1 MMLKK
6 VIAVCLF
13 SVALVGCNDNVSGKF
28 SGTWVEPNA
37 NSMSSIVTITAKG
50 DHYEVNHVD
59 PMMNRN
65 STFDVKEDSNYLRTT
80 SSNRIEYTL
89 ISPNELAFGNNKKV
103 MWIKK

>member
-1 MMLKK
+1 MMLRK

-28 SGTWVEPNA
+28 SGTWVEPNPSS
-37 NSMSSIVTITAKG
+37 NSSTVTITAKG

-65 STFDVKEDSNYLRTT
+65 STFDVKEDSNYLKTIN
-80 SSNRIEYTL
+80 SDHIEYTL
-89 ISPNELAFGNNKKV
+89 ISPNELAFGNDKKV

>member
-37 NSMSSIVTITAKG
+37 NSKSSIVTITAKG
-50 DHYEVNHVD
+50 DHYEVNHID

-65 STFDVKEDSNYLRTT
+65 STFDVKEDSNYLKTT
-80 SSNRIEYTL
+80 NSNHIEYTL
-89 ISPNELAFGNNKKV
+89 ISPNELAFGNDKKV

>member
-1 MMLKK
+1 MLRK

-37 NSMSSIVTITAKG
+37 NSKSSIVTITAKG
-50 DHYEVNHVD
+50 DHYEVNHVA
-59 PMMNRN
+59 PMINRN
-65 STFDVKEDSNYLRTT
+65 STFDVKEDSNYLRATN
-80 SSNRIEYTL
+80 SNRIEYTL

-103 MWIKK
+103 KWIKK